1 VLISEHC
8 AFTQPI
14 HSFGI
19 GDSNNN
25 RVKNSE
31 RVIFVHFITFMMKTA
46 LYQKK
51 FKKAQNQ
58 QKLLHTLQSK
68 AESEYYG
75 TNTNRGI

>member
-1 VLISEHC
+1 
-8 AFTQPI
+8 
-14 HSFGI
+14 
-19 GDSNNN
+19 
-25 RVKNSE
+25 
-31 RVIFVHFITFMMKTA
+31 MMKTA

-75 TNTNRGI
+75 TNTNRGIWELSIDFQWNRNKRINEDLIKKTLRENAGQKFLCYYLQSV